1 MTLSI
6 LLTPFRWFKRE
17 FIPFRI
23 LDRYL
28 FFDFLKNFAGTLI
41 LLTSMIVIY
50 EFTNNMK
57 YLVSSKVQQSHVYFY
72 ILYSVPGMIV
82 QVASPALMFSVCF
95 VVGQYSVN
103 KELVAIMVAGVSF
116 LRIITPILFFGFFV
130 WMFMT
135 FFSQFVV
142 IPANKQAQIEYSYM
156 AKGANRLIDFV
167 YQFHVKGKNGFYY
180 VYWIDEKENTVKG
193 GFNYVDIG
201 EDGLPNYTVS
211 SQKAKFVENPH
222 HWILYDVE
230 EIRFNSDLE
239 VVSREKIPEKNY
251 PFPEDI
257 KYFSR
262 PTRNPEQMNFFELAE
277 EIESRIGKGIPYR
290 DVLVQ
295 RHVTF
300 AMPLMS
306 FIVVALG
313 ALAGAITKRS
323 AGVASLGLT
332 IAVVLL
338 YYILYSTA
346 KTLAENGGLPIWLGI
361 WITPFLFITAAYV
374 LYKKM
379 NI

>member
-1 MTLSI
+1 MMLNNI
-6 LLTPFRWFKRE
+6 MIPFRWIKQE

-28 FFDFLKNFAGTLI
+28 FFDFLKNFLGTLI

-57 YLVSSKVQQSHVYFY
+57 YLVASKVDPTHVYLY
-72 ILYSVPGMIV
+72 ILYSVPGMLV
-82 QVASPALMFSVCF
+82 QVVSPALMFSVCF

-116 LRIITPILFFGFFV
+116 LRIITPILFFGFCV
-130 WMFMT
+130 WIFMS

-142 IPANKQAQIEYSYM
+142 IPASKQAQIEYSYM
-156 AKGANRLIDFV
+156 IKGANKLVDFV
-167 YQFHVKGKNGFYY
+167 YQLHIKGKNGFYY
-180 VYWIDEKENTVKG
+180 VYWIDEKESTVKG
-193 GFNYVDIG
+193 GFNYIDIS
-201 EDGLPNYTVS
+201 EEGLPNYVVS
-211 SQKAKFVENPH
+211 SQKAKFTPDPH
-222 HWILYDVE
+222 HWTLYDAE
-230 EIRFNSDLE
+230 EIRFSKELE
-239 VVSREKIPEKNY
+239 ILSRTKYPEKEY

-257 KYFSR
+257 QYFSK
-262 PTRNPEQMNFFELAE
+262 PTRNPEQMNFFELAD
-277 EIESRIGKGIPYR
+277 EIETRIIKGIPYR
-290 DVLVQ
+290 DVIVQ

-300 AMPLMS
+300 AMPVMS
-306 FIVVALG
+306 FVVVALG

-338 YYILYSTA
+338 YYILFSTM
-346 KTLAENGGLPIWLGI
+346 KTLAENGGMPIWFGI
-361 WITPFLFITAAYV
+361 WFTPVLFISAAYIF
-374 LYKKM
+374 YKRM